1 MWWGPWPG
9 PMMGLWWVFPV
20 VGLVICV
27 LFAVA
32 MVRTIGRG
40 RLMCMGGD
48 ERANETS
55 ELRREVSELRE
66 ELKRVA
72 KALVLIVGLTL
83 MVGVASVAA
92 QSPNVPA
99 DPHHPSASAPAPASG
114 AMGEPRDGSP
124 MPMMDMCRQMMAGSM
139 MGMSGDQKMDPKMM
153 AQMLQMRGE
162 MMKAMGDVMMKH
174 GRMMGGGATK

>member
-1 MWWGPWPG
+1 
-9 PMMGLWWVFPV
+9 MMGLWWVFPV
-20 VGLVICV
+20 VGLVTICV

-99 DPHHPSASAPAPASG
+99 DPHHPSAPAPATASG
-114 AMGEPRDGSP
+114 AMG
-124 MPMMDMCRQMMAGSM
+124 
-139 MGMSGDQKMDPKMM
+139 
-153 AQMLQMRGE
+153 
-162 MMKAMGDVMMKH
+162 
-174 GRMMGGGATK
+174 